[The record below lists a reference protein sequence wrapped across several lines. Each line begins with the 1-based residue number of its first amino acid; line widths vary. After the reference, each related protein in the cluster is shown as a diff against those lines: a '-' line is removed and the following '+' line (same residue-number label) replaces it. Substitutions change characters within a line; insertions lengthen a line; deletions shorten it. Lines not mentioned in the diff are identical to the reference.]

1 MFSMASLLAD
11 SIKPQVFSTATSAPS
26 GSPVTVWPASRHRA
40 IICSVFT
47 RFLAQP
53 RETKATLYGIIIA
66 PMFLFFR
73 KGFRRLRTA
82 GYFAHGGK
90 VTKTPPGTQ
99 PMDYG
104 SASLR
109 LGP

>member
-1 MFSMASLLAD
+1 MFSRHVGPLRVAGDGVAGVPAQGHHLLGVH
-11 SIKPQVFSTATSAPS
+11 QVLGTAERDK
-26 GSPVTVWPASRHRA
+26 GYFVWHHHRSNVL
-40 IICSVFT
+40 C
-47 RFLAQP
+47 
-53 RETKATLYGIIIA
+53 
-66 PMFLFFR
+66 FFR
-73 KGFRRLRTA
+73 KRFRRLRTA